1 MREDADDTICA
12 RVFVNSR
19 HFEQG
24 FPMIRNIAVRLAVCL
39 AVCPMVL
46 VSGESFAQGFP
57 SKPVRMVA
65 PFPPGG
71 EIDLVARGI
80 AAKMTESIGQTV
92 VVENVAGAAGA
103 IGSERVAKAAPDGY
117 TLLLGATT
125 THGINPALN
134 PKLPYDAVKDF
145 TPISL
150 VTTIPQVLV
159 VNSGVPVNTLAEFV
173 QLAKAK
179 PGLTYGSAGN
189 GSPHH
194 LAGAL
199 FSNLAGFSATHV
211 PYKGVGPSLVDL
223 VGGQITFMSV
233 GITAADP
240 HIKAGKLRPLALA
253 APARLAGIDVPTFSE
268 QGYKGFEVM
277 AWYAVFGP
285 AGMPAEITARLS
297 SEVAK
302 ATNSPDFRDRL
313 KSLGATPVGSTSAE
327 LAAHV
332 RSEIDR
338 WSRAGKAANFR
349 MEQ

>member
-1 MREDADDTICA
+1 MKPLLTLAAGLLFAAAVNAQPFPNKPI
-12 RVFVNSR
+12 RV
-19 HFEQG
+19 
-24 FPMIRNIAVRLAVCL
+24 I
-39 AVCPMVL
+39 
-46 VSGESFAQGFP
+46 
-57 SKPVRMVA
+57 A

-80 AAKMTESIGQTV
+80 SAKLTESLGQAV
-92 VVENVAGAAGA
+92 VVENVSGAAGA
-103 IGSERVAKAAPDGY
+103 IGSERAARAAPDGY
-117 TLLLGATT
+117 TLLVGATT

-134 PKLPYDAVKDF
+134 PKIAYDAVKEF

-150 VTTIPQVLV
+150 VTVIPQVLV
-159 VNSGVPVNTLAEFV
+159 VHPSVPANTLAEFV
-173 QLAKAK
+173 QLAKSK
-179 PGLTYGSAGN
+179 PGLPYGSAGN

-199 FSNLAGFSATHV
+199 FSSLAGFNATHV

-223 VGGQITFMSV
+223 ISGQISFMFV

-240 HIKAGKLRPLALA
+240 HIKGGKLRPLALA
-253 APARLAGIDVPTFSE
+253 SAARLPGMEIPTFGE
-268 QGYKGFEVM
+268 LGYKGFEIM
-277 AWYAVFGP
+277 AWYAIFAP
-285 AGMPAEITARLS
+285 AGLPPEVTAKLS

-313 KSLGATPVGSTSAE
+313 KSMGATPVGSTSQE

-332 RSEIDR
+332 KSEIDR
-338 WSRAGKAANFR
+338 WSRAGKAANFK

>member
-1 MREDADDTICA
+1 MRVV
-12 RVFVNSR
+12 VFLLMALIALPGQT
-19 HFEQG
+19 QG
-24 FPMIRNIAVRLAVCL
+24 FPTKPIRL
-39 AVCPMVL
+39 
-46 VSGESFAQGFP
+46 
-57 SKPVRMVA
+57 VA

-80 AAKMTESIGQTV
+80 GQKMSEAMGQAV
-92 VVENVAGAAGA
+92 VVENVAGAAGS

-134 PKLPYDAVKDF
+134 PKLSYDAVKDF

-150 VTTIPQVLV
+150 VTTIPHVLIV
-159 VNSGVPVNTLAEFV
+159 HPSVPANTLAEFV
-173 QLAKAK
+173 QYAKAK
-179 PGLTYGSAGN
+179 PGLPYGSAGN

-199 FSNLAGFSATHV
+199 FSSLAGFNATHV

-223 VGGQITFMSV
+223 VGGQISFMSV
-233 GITAADP
+233 GATAADP

-253 APARLAGIDVPTFSE
+253 APQRLQGLDVPTFSE

-277 AWYAVFGP
+277 AWYAVFAP
-285 AGMPAEITARLS
+285 ANVPLDITNRLS

-302 ATNSPDFRDRL
+302 ATNSPDFRERL
-313 KSLGATPVGSTSAE
+313 KSLGATPVGSSSQE
-327 LAAHV
+327 LALHV
-332 RSEIDR
+332 RNEIER
-338 WSRAGKAANFR
+338 WSRAGKAANFK

>member
-1 MREDADDTICA
+1 MTRIIALGLLLLFSA
-12 RVFVNSR
+12 ASFG
-19 HFEQG
+19 QA
-24 FPMIRNIAVRLAVCL
+24 FPNKPIRLI
-39 AVCPMVL
+39 
-46 VSGESFAQGFP
+46 
-57 SKPVRMVA
+57 A

-80 AAKMTESIGQTV
+80 GAKMTESLGQSV
-92 VVENVAGAAGA
+92 IVENISGAAGS

-117 TLLLGATT
+117 TLLVGATT

-134 PKLPYDAVKDF
+134 PKLNYDAVKDF

-159 VNSGVPVNTLAEFV
+159 VHPAVPVNTLAEFV
-173 QLAKAK
+173 QYAKAK
-179 PGLTYGSAGN
+179 PGLPYGSAGN

-199 FSNLAGFSATHV
+199 FSSLAGFNATHV

-223 VGGQITFMSV
+223 VSGQITFMSV

-253 APARLAGIDVPTFSE
+253 APARLPGMDIPTFSE

-277 AWYAVFGP
+277 AWYAIFGP
-285 AGMPAEITARLS
+285 AGMPADITARLS
-297 SEVAK
+297 AEVAK

-313 KSLGATPVGSTSAE
+313 KSMGATPVGSSSQQ

-332 RSEIDR
+332 RAEIDR
-338 WSRAGKAANFR
+338 WQRAGKAANFT

>member
-1 MREDADDTICA
+1 MRVV
-12 RVFVNSR
+12 VFLLV
-19 HFEQG
+19 
-24 FPMIRNIAVRLAVCL
+24 ALVCL
-39 AVCPMVL
+39 SAH
-46 VSGESFAQGFP
+46 SQGFP
-57 SKPVRMVA
+57 SKPIRLIA

-80 AAKMTESIGQTV
+80 GQKMSETIGQTV

-134 PKLPYDAVKDF
+134 PKLSYDAVKDF

-150 VTTIPQVLV
+150 VTTIPHVFV
-159 VNSGVPVNTLAEFV
+159 VHPSVPVNTLAEFV
-173 QLAKAK
+173 QYAKAK
-179 PGLTYGSAGN
+179 PGLPYGSAGN

-199 FSNLAGFSATHV
+199 FSSLAGFNATHI

-223 VGGQITFMSV
+223 VGGQISFMSV
-233 GITAADP
+233 GATAADP

-253 APARLAGIDVPTFSE
+253 APTRLQGLDVPTFSE

-277 AWYAVFGP
+277 AWYAVFAP
-285 AGMPAEITARLS
+285 AGLSPELTNRLS

-302 ATNSPDFRDRL
+302 ATNSPDFRERL
-313 KSLGATPVGSTSAE
+313 KSLGATPVGSSSQE
-327 LAAHV
+327 LALHV
-332 RSEIDR
+332 RNEIDR
-338 WSRAGKAANFR
+338 WSRAGKAANFK

>member
-1 MREDADDTICA
+1 MTRIIALGLLLLFSA
-12 RVFVNSR
+12 ASFG
-19 HFEQG
+19 QA
-24 FPMIRNIAVRLAVCL
+24 FPNKPIRLI
-39 AVCPMVL
+39 
-46 VSGESFAQGFP
+46 
-57 SKPVRMVA
+57 A

-80 AAKMTESIGQTV
+80 GAKMTESLGQSV
-92 VVENVAGAAGA
+92 VVENISGAAGS

-117 TLLLGATT
+117 TLLVGATT

-134 PKLPYDAVKDF
+134 PKLNYDAVKDF

-159 VNSGVPVNTLAEFV
+159 VHPGVPVNTLAEFV
-173 QLAKAK
+173 QFAKSK
-179 PGLTYGSAGN
+179 PGLPYGSAGN

-199 FSNLAGFSATHV
+199 FSNLAGFNATHV

-223 VGGQITFMSV
+223 VSGQIAFMSV

-253 APARLAGIDVPTFSE
+253 APARLPGMDIPTFAE

-277 AWYAVFGP
+277 AWYAIFGP
-285 AGMPAEITARLS
+285 AGMPADVTARLS
-297 SEVAK
+297 AEVAK

-313 KSLGATPVGSTSAE
+313 KSMGATPVGSSSQQ

-332 RSEIDR
+332 RAEIDR
-338 WSRAGKAANFR
+338 WQRAGKAANFT

>member
-1 MREDADDTICA
+1 MRSIS
-12 RVFVNSR
+12 FI
-19 HFEQG
+19 
-24 FPMIRNIAVRLAVCL
+24 PLAAGL
-39 AVCPMVL
+39 LFAAL
-46 VSGESFAQGFP
+46 VHAQPFP
-57 SKPVRMVA
+57 SKPLKIVA

-80 AAKMTESIGQTV
+80 GQKMSESLGQPV

-134 PKLPYDAVKDF
+134 PKLPYDAVREF

-150 VTTIPQVLV
+150 VTTIPHVLV
-159 VNSGVPVNTLAEFV
+159 VHPSVPVTSLAEFV
-173 QLAKAK
+173 QFAKSK
-179 PGLTYGSAGN
+179 PGLPYGSAGN

-199 FSNLAGFSATHV
+199 FSSLAGFNATHI

-223 VGGQITFMSV
+223 VSGQITFMSV
-233 GITAADP
+233 GVTAADP

-253 APARLAGIDVPTFSE
+253 APARLPGLDVPTFSE

-277 AWYAVFGP
+277 AWYAVFAP
-285 AGMPAEITARLS
+285 AGLPLDLTNRLS
-297 SEVAK
+297 AEVAK
-302 ATNSPDFRDRL
+302 ATNSPDFRERL
-313 KSLGATPVGSTSAE
+313 KSLGATPVGSTSQE

-332 RSEIDR
+332 RAEIDR

>member
-1 MREDADDTICA
+1 MTKFRRQLRAWPLLLLFA
-12 RVFVNSR
+12 
-19 HFEQG
+19 G
-24 FPMIRNIAVRLAVCL
+24 AVQ
-39 AVCPMVL
+39 
-46 VSGESFAQGFP
+46 AQPFP
-57 SKPVRMVA
+57 SKPIRLIA

-80 AAKMTESIGQTV
+80 GAKMSDSLGQAV

-134 PKLPYDAVKDF
+134 PKLPYDAVKEF

-150 VTTIPQVLV
+150 VTTIPHVLV
-159 VNSGVPVNTLAEFV
+159 VHPSVQANTLAEFV
-173 QLAKAK
+173 ALAKAK
-179 PGLTYGSAGN
+179 PGLPYGSAGN

-199 FSNLAGFSATHV
+199 FSSLAGFNATHV
-211 PYKGVGPSLVDL
+211 PYKGVGPSMVDL
-223 VGGQITFMSV
+223 VGGQISFMSV
-233 GITAADP
+233 GATAADP
-240 HIKAGKLRPLALA
+240 YIKSGKLRPLALA
-253 APARLAGIDVPTFSE
+253 APARLAGLDVPTFSE

-285 AGMPAEITARLS
+285 AGMPLDVTNKLS

-302 ATNSPDFRDRL
+302 ATNSPDFRERL
-313 KSLGATPVGSTSAE
+313 KSLGATPVGSSSQE
-327 LAAHV
+327 LALHV
-332 RSEIDR
+332 RNEIDR

>member
-1 MREDADDTICA
+1 MMRTAA
-12 RVFVNSR
+12 FALL
-19 HFEQG
+19 
-24 FPMIRNIAVRLAVCL
+24 M
-39 AVCPMVL
+39 L
-46 VSGESFAQGFP
+46 VSACSIAQGFP
-57 SKPVRMVA
+57 TKPIRLIA

-80 AAKMTESIGQTV
+80 SAKMTESMGQSV
-92 VVENVAGAAGA
+92 VVENISGAAGA
-103 IGSERVAKAAPDGY
+103 IGSERVAKSAPDGY
-117 TLLLGATT
+117 TLLVGATT

-134 PKLPYDAVKDF
+134 PKLTYDAVKDF

-159 VNSGVPVNTLAEFV
+159 VNTSVPANTLAEFV

-179 PGLTYGSAGN
+179 PGLPYGSAGN

-194 LAGAL
+194 LAIAL
-199 FSNLAGFSATHV
+199 FSSIAGFNATHV
-211 PYKGVGPSLVDL
+211 PYKGVGPALVDL
-223 VGGQITFMSV
+223 VSGQIAFMSV

-240 HIKAGKLRPLALA
+240 HIKGGKLRPLALA
-253 APARLAGIDVPTFSE
+253 APQRVTSIDVPTFSE

-277 AWYAVFGP
+277 AWYAIFAP
-285 AGMPAEITARLS
+285 AGLSPELTTRLS
-297 SEVAK
+297 AEVAK

-313 KSLGATPVGSTSAE
+313 KSLGATPVGGTSPE

-332 RSEIDR
+332 RNEIER
-338 WSRAGKAANFR
+338 WTRAGKAANFK

>member
-1 MREDADDTICA
+1 MKHWAWLLCVAATCA
-12 RVFVNSR
+12 
-19 HFEQG
+19 Q
-24 FPMIRNIAVRLAVCL
+24 
-39 AVCPMVL
+39 
-46 VSGESFAQGFP
+46 AQGFP
-57 SKPVRMVA
+57 TKPIKLVA

-80 AAKMTESIGQTV
+80 GQKMSESIGQTV

-117 TLLLGATT
+117 TILLGATT

-134 PKLPYDAVKDF
+134 SKLPYDAVKDF

-159 VNSGVPVNTLAEFV
+159 VHPSVPAHTLAEFV
-173 QLAKAK
+173 QLAKSK
-179 PGLTYGSAGN
+179 PGLPYGSAGN

-194 LAGAL
+194 LAVAL
-199 FSNLAGFSATHV
+199 FSSLAGFSATHV
-211 PYKGVGPSLVDL
+211 PYKGVGPALVDL
-223 VGGQITFMSV
+223 VGGQITFMSSGV
-233 GITAADP
+233 TAADS
-240 HIKAGKLRPLALA
+240 HIKSGKLRALALA
-253 APARLAGIDVPTFSE
+253 APARLPGLDVPTFAE
-268 QGYKGFEVM
+268 QGYKGFEIM

-285 AGMPAEITARLS
+285 SGLPPEVTARLS

-302 ATNSPDFRDRL
+302 ATHAPDFSERL
-313 KSLGATPVGSTSAE
+313 KSLGATPVGSNSQE

-332 RSEIDR
+332 RNEIDR

-349 MEQ
+349 IDQ

>member
-1 MREDADDTICA
+1 MRVV
-12 RVFVNSR
+12 VFLLV
-19 HFEQG
+19 
-24 FPMIRNIAVRLAVCL
+24 ALVCL
-39 AVCPMVL
+39 SAH
-46 VSGESFAQGFP
+46 SQGFP
-57 SKPVRMVA
+57 SKPIRLIA

-80 AAKMTESIGQTV
+80 GQKMSEIIGQTV
-92 VVENVAGAAGA
+92 VVENVAGAAGV

-134 PKLPYDAVKDF
+134 PKLSYDAVKDF

-150 VTTIPQVLV
+150 VTTIPHVLV
-159 VNSGVPVNTLAEFV
+159 VHPSLPVNTLAEFV
-173 QLAKAK
+173 QYAKAK
-179 PGLTYGSAGN
+179 PGLPYGSAGN

-199 FSNLAGFSATHV
+199 FSSLAGFNATHI

-223 VGGQITFMSV
+223 VGGQISFMSV
-233 GITAADP
+233 GATAADP

-253 APARLAGIDVPTFSE
+253 APIRLQGLDVPTFSE

-277 AWYAVFGP
+277 AWYAVFAP
-285 AGMPAEITARLS
+285 AGLPLELTNRLS

-302 ATNSPDFRDRL
+302 AVSSPDFRERL
-313 KSLGATPVGSTSAE
+313 KSLGATPVGSSSQE
-327 LAAHV
+327 LALHV
-332 RSEIDR
+332 RNEIDR
-338 WSRAGKAANFR
+338 WSRAGKAANFK